1 MLFKSILHIHMKR
14 LNSTSAEHF
23 RITIL
28 FYFFITQI
36 WILLNSARFECK
48 CAIIMTWS
56 NAKPVGTRANFEIRN
71 VSVRLRYS
79 LDSAFVQRHPTHITL
94 FQSEKAIDR
103 EKSSYN
109 CFDTFICKYSV
120 MMYRFLG
127 NSVKMLLK
135 QLCYLNLS
143 CRVHANKDIKT
154 IVRFVKPLFS
164 SKKLWLYVNQSVLPT
179 NGN

>member
-1 MLFKSILHIHMKR
+1 MLNLSEPGQILKYEMSLYVYATPLIAHLFKDIQLISHCFSPK
-14 LNSTSAEHF
+14 
-23 RITIL
+23 
-28 FYFFITQI
+28 
-36 WILLNSARFECK
+36 
-48 CAIIMTWS
+48 
-56 NAKPVGTRANFEIRN
+56 
-71 VSVRLRYS
+71 
-79 LDSAFVQRHPTHITL
+79 
-94 FQSEKAIDR
+94 KAIDR

-109 CFDTFICKYSV
+109 CFDTFICKHSV

>member
-1 MLFKSILHIHMKR
+1 
-14 LNSTSAEHF
+14 
-23 RITIL
+23 
-28 FYFFITQI
+28 
-36 WILLNSARFECK
+36 
-48 CAIIMTWS
+48 MTWS
-56 NAKPVGTRANFEIRN
+56 YAKPVGTRANFEIRN
-71 VSVRLRYS
+71 VSVHLRYS
-79 LDSAFVQRHPTHITL
+79 LASAFVQRHPTHITL

-109 CFDTFICKYSV
+109 CFDTFICKHSV

-164 SKKLWLYVNQSVLPT
+164 SKLWLYVNQSVLPT
-179 NGN
+179 NGKGLLHVNEKDCIKIWKECSITALFSHFHVYWLFSEKRFWKKYEEEYRSFVLMK